1 MIDEGKLIPPVD
13 FTRERQPHGKADGW
27 TLLRASVSVAMD
39 EHLDGYLC
47 GVTISGSSW
56 LLQAIL
62 W

>member
-1 MIDEGKLIPPVD
+1 MIDEGELIPPVE
-13 FTRERQPHGKADGW
+13 FIRERQLHGKADGW
-27 TLLRASVSVAMD
+27 TFLRASVGVGMD

-56 LLQAIL
+56 LFQAIR